1 MLSRFLSSLAIWNLA
16 FACSVFG
23 LLTATISYAQSSGT
37 ELIWSE
43 DFESYEEDYGYD
55 GNSNSASSETEWSI
69 TYGNST
75 DWWCTQEI
83 SGSMVFGGKTL
94 SAECTWLSRV
104 IDVGNFSGLEVS
116 IHLIDV
122 GSMEDFD
129 FIRFEAIVDGSAQTI
144 FFEED
149 DFGIITV
156 PFTSIA
162 NGSNLQLR
170 VTARNDSPTER
181 HYFDDVQVYGK
192 DSSQPPILG
201 CPDVD
206 ACTYNP
212 EANID
217 DGSCLYFDE
226 CGVCGGNSES
236 GCTDTSACNFEATA
250 VCDDGSCDYS
260 CCPGPGCCDLGMHW
274 DWELG
279 MCQITNVAD
288 TNLDGCVQ
296 LNDLL
301 DLLSAYGGCGPEELP
316 WLCGDPLEYQGHDYE
331 TIQIGERCWFA
342 ENLRNENYNNGDPI
356 VSSLTSAQ
364 WMVTNDGAWAAY
376 GEGDTDCVHVSPDG
390 DACDENW
397 SKDQFGL
404 LYNWYAVDDG
414 RGLCPNGW
422 HVPHDG
428 EWMTL
433 VQQFG
438 GMSVA
443 GEALKATYSWQ
454 NEGNGSNISGFTGL
468 AAGVRAGSDGKF
480 RLAGD
485 HGIWWS
491 SSSSGSKAT
500 YWRLRSNDN
509 EVYQTLDQYDGFS
522 IRCIQNVE

>member
-16 FACSVFG
+16 FLASVFG
-23 LLTATISYAQSSGT
+23 LLTATISYAQSSRVK
-37 ELIWSE
+37 LIWSE

-55 GNSNSASSETEWSI
+55 GNSNSVSSETERSI

-83 SGSMVFGGKTL
+83 SGSMVLGGKTL

-181 HYFDDVQVYGK
+181 HYFDDVQVYGI
-192 DSSQPPILG
+192 DNSQPPILG
-201 CPDVD
+201 CLDVD

-212 EANID
+212 EANVD

-236 GCTDTSACNFEATA
+236 GCTDTSACNFEASLL
-250 VCDDGSCDYS
+250 CDDGSCDYS

-279 MCQITNVAD
+279 MCQITNVH
-288 TNLDGCVQ
+288 LHQ
-296 LNDLL
+296 
-301 DLLSAYGGCGPEELP
+301 PRWMRP
-316 WLCGDPLEYQGHDYE
+316 
-331 TIQIGERCWFA
+331 A
-342 ENLRNENYNNGDPI
+342 E
-356 VSSLTSAQ
+356 
-364 WMVTNDGAWAAY
+364 
-376 GEGDTDCVHVSPDG
+376 
-390 DACDENW
+390 
-397 SKDQFGL
+397 
-404 LYNWYAVDDG
+404 
-414 RGLCPNGW
+414 
-422 HVPHDG
+422 
-428 EWMTL
+428 
-433 VQQFG
+433 
-438 GMSVA
+438 
-443 GEALKATYSWQ
+443 
-454 NEGNGSNISGFTGL
+454 
-468 AAGVRAGSDGKF
+468 
-480 RLAGD
+480 
-485 HGIWWS
+485 
-491 SSSSGSKAT
+491 
-500 YWRLRSNDN
+500 
-509 EVYQTLDQYDGFS
+509 
-522 IRCIQNVE
+522 